1 MRKKVIALVAHDNKK
16 LEMAE
21 WVNKN
26 RKMLCKFKLVA
37 TEGTANS
44 LKSITGLDINKLG
57 HGPDGGDII
66 IANEVLKDKIDNIMF
81 FVDVRTPHG
90 HEHDIQ
96 TLIRMCVLKNIPL
109 ALNMKTAEYIIKSE
123 LLKNYTVKNAEK

>member
-1 MRKKVIALVAHDNKK
+1 MKKKVIALVAHDNKK

-26 RKMLCKFKLVA
+26 RKMLSKFKLVA
-37 TEGTANS
+37 TQGTANS
-44 LKSITGLDINKLG
+44 LKSITGLEISKLG

-66 IANEVLKDKIDNIMF
+66 IANDVLKDKIDNLIF

-96 TLIRMCVLKNIPL
+96 TLIRMSVLKNIPV

-123 LLKNYTVKNAEK
+123 LLKNNTVKNAEK